1 MNGFSI
7 HLYVH
12 WENLKLCST
21 DARETVW
28 CLTQH
33 WPLCMGENQVEE
45 QRTSWQ
51 AQKKLCFGN
60 NGHKVYRH
68 LQMTNTLLH
77 NLGPTLSGYSQTSFH
92 PSSLKSS
99 INNLNSKR
107 ISQPRP
113 PFSTATHHAVSR
125 IKTQLS
131 SNTVWEHHWY
141 YFVWEG
147 LKGVWKCITFLYSFT
162 LKVFYSSSSFMSIH
176 KHSISYLQC
185 VVLSHAHWAAI
196 CFSFQ
201 VNRHK
206 SSLLFILRQYS
217 RSWIYYHLFKCK
229 FQQMSAYISCM
240 SSFIFI
246 V

>member
-1 MNGFSI
+1 
-7 HLYVH
+7 
-12 WENLKLCST
+12 
-21 DARETVW
+21 
-28 CLTQH
+28 
-33 WPLCMGENQVEE
+33 
-45 QRTSWQ
+45 
-51 AQKKLCFGN
+51 
-60 NGHKVYRH
+60 
-68 LQMTNTLLH
+68 MTNTLLH

-99 INNLNSKR
+99 INNLNSKC

-113 PFSTATHHAVSR
+113 PFSTAACSACLTMQSPESKHHFPL
-125 IKTQLS
+125 T
-131 SNTVWEHHWY
+131 NTVWAHHWY

-147 LKGVWKCITFLYSFT
+147 LKGVWKCITFLYSSM

-176 KHSISYLQC
+176 KHSISCLQC
-185 VVLSHAHWAAI
+185 VVLSHAHWPAI

-206 SSLLFILRQYS
+206 SNLLFILRQYS

-229 FQQMSAYISCM
+229 FQQMFAYISCM